1 MTLTDINI
9 PELFR
14 TLDLLGVLLNGILGG
29 MVAREHRF
37 DIIGFTALAITSAL
51 GGGMVRDIL
60 LQSGPPLA
68 IADPWYITTAVIAA
82 AIAYAIPPRGRFW
95 NYGSAI
101 LDGLVLGA
109 WAATG
114 TIKTVSLGFAWPP
127 ALLLGVMTAVGG
139 SAIRDISVGRIPAVF
154 GGHYLYA
161 TPALLASVIAL
172 FFANADL
179 PNLGMLAATLI
190 GCAFALFAR
199 WRKWTLPM
207 AGEDT
212 RISLT
217 PEQIRKLVRVSIRRG
232 EHRARKRMKDAGQR
246 VEDEDDDADL
256 TDSPTDL

>member
-37 DIIGFTALAITSAL
+37 DIIGFSALAITSAL
-51 GGGMVRDIL
+51 GGGMLRDVL

-68 IADPWYITTAVIAA
+68 VSDPWYITTAVIAA

-95 NYGSAI
+95 NYGSAV
-101 LDGLVLGA
+101 LDGLVLGT

-114 TIKTVSLGFAWPP
+114 TIKTLALGFSWPP

-139 SAIRDISVGRIPAVF
+139 SAIRDISIGRIPAIF
-154 GGHYLYA
+154 GGHHLYA
-161 TPALLASVIAL
+161 TPALVASVIAL
-172 FFANADL
+172 FFAQADL
-179 PNLGMLAATLI
+179 PNIGMLASTII

-207 AGEDT
+207 ANEDT

-217 PEQIRKLVRVSIRRG
+217 PEQVRKLVRWSIRRG
-232 EHRARKRMKDAGQR
+232 EQRARHHH
-246 VEDEDDDADL
+246 DDDHGEPA
-256 TDSPTDL
+256 TT